1 MFAVNCVSTKGSDD
15 EDEDQEETFEE
26 VEMENDVNPSPPTE
40 DRVREI
46 NLGSEDDPRP
56 TFVNENLN
64 KEEISQYISLLKE
77 YMDVFAWSY
86 ADFQSI
92 KSKGD
97 FRRIR
102 KKALMKIQ

>member
-46 NLGSEDDPRP
+46 HLGSEDDPRP
-56 TFVNENLN
+56 TFVNANLN
-64 KEEISQYISLLKE
+64 KAQYISLLKE

-97 FRRIR
+97 FLRIR
-102 KKALMKIQ
+102 KKALIKMK